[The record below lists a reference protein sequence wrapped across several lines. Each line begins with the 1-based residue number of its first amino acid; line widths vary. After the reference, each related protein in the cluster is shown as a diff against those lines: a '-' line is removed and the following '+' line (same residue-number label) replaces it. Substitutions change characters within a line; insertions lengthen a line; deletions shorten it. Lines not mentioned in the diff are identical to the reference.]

1 MSACRRPSTSR
12 RFPVVLAAVALSVAC
27 GRTPHAPTLSA
38 GAPAGQ
44 ARPFDVVIAN
54 GRVVDGTGAPWFRA
68 DVGITGDRI
77 AAIGNLSSAPALARI
92 DAAGQVVAPGFIDL
106 LGQSEFNVLVDS
118 RAASKITQGITT
130 EITGEGASIAPV
142 TDAMKAGRKASYDFF
157 KIAQDWRTL
166 DEYFAR
172 LTTSGSAINIG
183 TFVGSGGLRDY
194 VVGQEDR
201 VATAD
206 EMARMKALVAE
217 AMAQGALGL
226 SSSLQYVPN
235 RFSTT
240 DELVE
245 LAKVAAAHGG
255 IYITHQRSEGNKVL
269 ESLDE
274 VLAIAGRA
282 DIPTEIWH
290 LKTAYKANWGK
301 MTEVLRRI
309 EAARARGL
317 RVSANIYP
325 YDRASNGLDACL
337 PVWVRE
343 GGTDAM
349 LQRLRDPET
358 RARVKR
364 DMDDPNAPYENQ
376 WFGSGGPAGVM
387 LSSVLDPA
395 LRKYE
400 GLSFDAIGTA
410 MDKDPRDAAIDLVI
424 ADKAESSVIISIMR
438 ESDVVEA
445 MRTPWVSF
453 DTDSGA
459 RAEDGPLS
467 ASKSHPRAWGTFTR
481 ILGKYVRQ
489 DGVLTL
495 EEAVRKMTSQ
505 AAIRV
510 GITDRGLVRPG
521 MMADLVVFDPA
532 TVADRATFEQP
543 NRYSVGIRH
552 VFVNGKAVV
561 AHGAITTERPGR
573 ALRGPGYRPGVGAAG
588 RASRTPDPQETIVVF
603 ETEMGT
609 IELAVDG
616 AHAPIT
622 AANFLRYVDGGL
634 FDGGTV
640 NRAVR
645 PDNTVRHD
653 VEIQV
658 IQFQVDE
665 ARSRQELP
673 PIPLER
679 TSVTGLKHVDGAIS
693 MARGGPDTATGLFSI
708 VIGDQPEMDFGGRR
722 NPDGQGFAAFG
733 RVVRGM
739 AVVKAIQASPTGTTG
754 PYGTESL
761 SPPITIRKAHRQ
773 AR

>member
-1 MSACRRPSTSR
+1 MLALALAGACGPPRPG
-12 RFPVVLAAVALSVAC
+12 PALAAD
-27 GRTPHAPTLSA
+27 
-38 GAPAGQ
+38 APAAQVGT
-44 ARPFDVVIAN
+44 FDVVITN

-68 DVGITGDRI
+68 DVGIRGDRI
-77 AAIGNLSSAPALARI
+77 AAIGNLSAARATTRI
-92 DAAGQVVAPGFIDL
+92 DAAGLVVAPGFIDL
-106 LGQSEFNVLVDS
+106 LGQSEFNVLVDA

-142 TDAMKAGRKASYDFF
+142 NDAMMADRKASYEFF

-166 DEYFAR
+166 DQYFAR
-172 LTTSGSAINIG
+172 LSKATTAVNIG

-194 VVGQEDR
+194 VVGKADR
-201 VATAD
+201 VATPD
-206 EMARMKALVAE
+206 EMATMKALVAE

-240 DELVE
+240 EELVE

-269 ESLDE
+269 ESIDE
-274 VLAIAGRA
+274 VLAIAERA
-282 DIPTEIWH
+282 DIATEIWH

-301 MTEVLRRI
+301 MTEVLRRLD
-309 EAARARGL
+309 AARARGL

-349 LQRLRDPET
+349 LKRLQDPEV

-400 GLSFDAIGTA
+400 GMSFDAIGTA
-410 MDKDPRDAAIDLVI
+410 MGKDPRDAAIDLVI

-438 ESDVVEA
+438 ETDVVEA
-445 MRTPWVSF
+445 MRRPWVSF

-467 ASKSHPRAWGTFTR
+467 ESKSHPRAWGTFTR
-481 ILGKYVRQ
+481 VLGKYVRQ

-495 EEAVRKMTSQ
+495 EDAVRKMTSQ

-521 MMADLVVFDPA
+521 MMADLVVFDAA

-543 NRYSVGIRH
+543 NRYSVGVRH
-552 VFVNGKAVV
+552 VFVNGQAVV
-561 AHGAITTERPGR
+561 ADGAITTARPGR
-573 ALRGPGYRPGVGAAG
+573 ALRGPGYRG
-588 RASRTPDPQETIVVF
+588 R
-603 ETEMGT
+603 
-609 IELAVDG
+609 
-616 AHAPIT
+616 
-622 AANFLRYVDGGL
+622 
-634 FDGGTV
+634 
-640 NRAVR
+640 
-645 PDNTVRHD
+645 
-653 VEIQV
+653 
-658 IQFQVDE
+658 
-665 ARSRQELP
+665 
-673 PIPLER
+673 
-679 TSVTGLKHVDGAIS
+679 
-693 MARGGPDTATGLFSI
+693 
-708 VIGDQPEMDFGGRR
+708 
-722 NPDGQGFAAFG
+722 
-733 RVVRGM
+733 
-739 AVVKAIQASPTGTTG
+739 
-754 PYGTESL
+754 
-761 SPPITIRKAHRQ
+761 
-773 AR
+773 